1 MGVNSPLTKSKVSN
15 IIQLDGNDSIISEI
29 ESLSSSELSIT
40 LSTIFDTDE
49 EVDPEPIPAVF
60 LPNSNPSQNTKL
72 EVDTDIKIKAPTR
85 LPLCIMLN
93 ARSLYNKKNNFQ
105 TLLNQIG
112 PDLAITSETWEREKQ
127 NLDDLFAPFQYKTIS
142 YARSKGKTGGGC
154 AIFYNESRFT
164 INKFDVSPP
173 EKQPGQF
180 LHQPNLIMKATR

>member
-1 MGVNSPLTKSKVSN
+1 MGVNSPLTKSKFSN
-15 IIQLDGNDSIISEI
+15 IMQLDGDDSIISES
-29 ESLSSSELSIT
+29 ESLSSSELSST

-127 NLDDLFAPFQYKTIS
+127 NLDDLFAPFSIKQYLMQEVR
-142 YARSKGKTGGGC
+142 ARLEV
-154 AIFYNESRFT
+154 A
-164 INKFDVSPP
+164 V
-173 EKQPGQF
+173 QF
-180 LHQPNLIMKATR
+180 FIMKADSQLTSLMSHHQME